1 MQCPVCNKGIIM
13 ETDAVFECENHEYNW
28 KTQEASGCDFIVFKQ
43 LLNKKISRS
52 TFEKLLAGQ
61 KIKVL
66 GFKNKAGKEFDAT
79 IYLGKS
85 DADEWKILLE
95 FDDSKRKEKLA
106 KLEEI

>member
-1 MQCPVCNKGIIM
+1 MECPVCKGIIM
-13 ETDAVFECENHEYNW
+13 ETDAVFECENHCYDW
-28 KTQEASGCDFIVFKQ
+28 KTGKASGCDFIVFKQ
-43 LLNKKISRS
+43 LLNKKISRP

-61 KIKVL
+61 KIQVL
-66 GFKNKAGKEFDAT
+66 GFKNKAGKEFDAK

-85 DADEWKILLE
+85 DADEWKILLQ